1 MNSILFLNKYLSKSE
16 KRYQYAHSNKFVPAF
31 VFLQLGQ

>member
-1 MNSILFLNKYLSKSE
+1 MSSILFFNNYLSKSE
-16 KRYQYAHSNKFVPAF
+16 KDYQYAHFNKFVPAF

>member
-1 MNSILFLNKYLSKSE
+1 MSSILFLNKYLSE
-16 KRYQYAHSNKFVPAF
+16 KHYRYARFNKFVPAF